1 MTPDSFCSIRARARM
16 PGATT
21 ASVVTSPGPTSS
33 ASARSIRSWVAWDS
47 TSGSYWRRYPS
58 PVSEPRSKARLP
70 RAVRPPF
77 RVFVNGVEQREG
89 VDYSVEGDHLLF
101 TRSLAQEGRL
111 GFWRWT
117 SMFLGIAGT
126 YRKHDT

>member
-1 MTPDSFCSIRARARM
+1 M
-16 PGATT
+16 P
-21 ASVVTSPGPTSS
+21 
-33 ASARSIRSWVAWDS
+33 
-47 TSGSYWRRYPS
+47 
-58 PVSEPRSKARLP
+58 EPRSKARLP

-89 VDYSVEGDHLLF
+89 TDYTVKGGNLVF
-101 TRSLAQEGRL
+101 NRSLAQEGRL

-126 YRKHDT
+126 YRKHDNVDVQYTLNGRPNVATGLEVTTDSD